1 MKTQS
6 LKRMAHGA
14 GLGYL
19 VIFITG
25 FYANFSVLESI
36 FEAGAVEG
44 TFERVIQNEN
54 AFQLGL
60 WAFLLMV
67 LADVILVV
75 PLYYFFKEDYP
86 ATALLSA
93 SLRLVNGT
101 LFAVALTSLYQVLP
115 LLESR
120 SFAGG
125 SPDWL
130 SFQVYTQFES
140 FQTIWMIGLVFFGL
154 HLCLLGYLLITSW
167 LFPSWIG
174 ILMMTAGIGYLIDS
188 SAQALLQ
195 NYAAWSPVLEY
206 IVLIP
211 AVLGE
216 FSLTIWLLVKGI
228 RTS

>member
-1 MKTQS
+1 
-6 LKRMAHGA
+6 
-14 GLGYL
+14 
-19 VIFITG
+19 
-25 FYANFSVLESI
+25 
-36 FEAGAVEG
+36 
-44 TFERVIQNEN
+44 
-54 AFQLGL
+54 
-60 WAFLLMV
+60 
-67 LADVILVV
+67 
-75 PLYYFFKEDYP
+75 
-86 ATALLSA
+86 
-93 SLRLVNGT
+93 
-101 LFAVALTSLYQVLP
+101 VLP

>member
-1 MKTQS
+1 MKTLK
-6 LKRMAHGA
+6 LKRMAHAA

-36 FEAGAVEG
+36 YQSGAVEL
-44 TFERVIQNEN
+44 TFDSVIQDQSS
-54 AFQLGL
+54 FQSGL

-75 PLYYFFKEDYP
+75 PLYYFFREEYP

-101 LFAVALTSLYQVLP
+101 LFAVALTSLYDVIP

-120 SFAGG
+120 FFAEGQPEG
-125 SPDWL
+125 LPFL
-130 SFQVYTQFES
+130 VYTQFES
-140 FQTIWMIGLVFFGL
+140 FQTIWMVGLVFFGL
-154 HLCLLGYLLITSW
+154 HLCLLGYLLIKTW
-167 LFPSWIG
+167 CFPSWIG
-174 ILMMTAGIGYLIDS
+174 VLMVAAGIGYFIDF
-188 SAQALLQ
+188 SAQALSWDNL
-195 NYAAWSPVLEY
+195 AWASVLEY

-216 FSLTIWLLVKGI
+216 FSFTLWLLIKGI
-228 RTS
+228 RK